1 MIFRKQALAWILNK
15 KIVLRFL
22 KKINND
28 KIIKKKKKMQ
38 KR

>member
-1 MIFRKQALAWILNK
+1 MIFRKQALACILNK